1 MTSLIYFS
9 DQKME
14 YQSGMIR
21 LYGSFSVLPIQ
32 PVTGIG
38 GPRRQQQRE
47 PPVDRYRTIAVGR
60 IIGLGEGVD

>member
-1 MTSLIYFS
+1 MLPHIY
-9 DQKME
+9 MYLNNTN
-14 YQSGMIR
+14 YQLLTI
-21 LYGSFSVLPIQ
+21 LFLPITADT
-32 PVTGIG
+32 PG